1 MNWNDSDFHLPYN
14 RQLVEK
20 AKELRKN
27 MTPAERKLWY
37 DYLRTFKFR
46 VLRQRPI
53 DNFIVDFFCAQL
65 KLVIEVDGESH
76 FTDDGKD
83 YDWERTQI
91 LKGYGLKVLR
101 FSNHE
106 VLQDWEGVCRR
117 IEEEIPPTP
126 LQKLCISHI
135 FFNNLESLVKQG
147 FQDRVLPPALTN
159 YHWFL
164 LRKSRAY

>member
-1 MNWNDSDFHLPYN
+1 MNWSNTDFHLPYN

-27 MTPAERKLWY
+27 MTPAERKLWSG
-37 DYLRTFKFR
+37 YLRTFKFR

-65 KLVIEVDGESH
+65 RLVIEVDGESH
-76 FTDDGKD
+76 FTDEGRD

-91 LKGYGLKVLR
+91 LEGYGLKVLR
-101 FSNHE
+101 FTNDE
-106 VLQDWEGVCRR
+106 VLQDWERVCQR

-126 LQKLCISHI
+126 LK
-135 FFNNLESLVKQG
+135 KG
-147 FQDRVLPPALTN
+147 G
-159 YHWFL
+159 
-164 LRKSRAY
+164 